1 MKRGEFVTLFGAAA
15 ATWPFAA
22 RAQQPAMPVIGFLS
36 STSPQVFGPRLAAFV
51 QGLKEEGYIEG
62 QNVTIEYRWAGDQE
76 DRLPLLAAD
85 LVRRQ
90 VRVIAAGG
98 SPSSLAARAAT
109 AKIPIVFETAGDP
122 VALGLVASLN
132 RPGGNLTGVTN
143 LNVEVAE
150 KKLELLRELLPSA
163 TIIAVLVNPSA
174 PAITEEY
181 LRALQSAAPRLG
193 MQLQVMQASTDLD
206 LNTIFAT
213 MRADALLI
221 GPYLFFN
228 SRMETAW
235 RTVAPARG
243 AHYLQLSQVRRSRR
257 PDELRTR

>member
-1 MKRGEFVTLFGAAA
+1 VAICRARAATRHAGDWLPQQYIASGVRAAA
-15 ATWPFAA
+15 GRVRSGAERGRVYRRPERDYRISLGGRPRGSTAVA
-22 RAQQPAMPVIGFLS
+22 RGGFG
-36 STSPQVFGPRLAAFV
+36 SPSG
-51 QGLKEEGYIEG
+51 EGE
-62 QNVTIEYRWAGDQE
+62 
-76 DRLPLLAAD
+76 
-85 LVRRQ
+85 
-90 VRVIAAGG
+90 GG

-174 PAITEEY
+174 PTITEEY